1 MNRVSDVSRFEG
13 LTALV
18 TGATGGFGRRVS
30 ERLSEAGANLVLSDV
45 KDGPL
50 VEFAASLPGKTV
62 TIAGDISNE
71 RLSKDMVALAK
82 KSFGGLDIAIN
93 NAGVAQTFVKL
104 PQVPSAEARKI
115 LEIDLLGVFFA
126 MKYQIPLMER
136 QFRDDN
142 RKGAIVNIASVAGRA
157 GAPKLSVY
165 SAAKHGVIGLTRSA
179 AAEYATKGIRVNAV
193 CPSFARTAMALE
205 FLTRSPEG
213 VEAATA
219 DLTRGVPM
227 KRLAEVDEVVEVIL
241 FAADPA
247 NSFMTGQELGVDGG
261 ITAL

>member
-1 MNRVSDVSRFEG
+1 M
-13 LTALV
+13 LI
-18 TGATGGFGRRVS
+18 TGATGGFGRRVA
-30 ERLSEAGANLVLSDV
+30 ERLSGEGANLVLSDL

-50 VEFAASLPGKTV
+50 DEFASSLPGKTA
-62 TIAGDISNE
+62 TAAGDISDE
-71 RLSKDMVALAK
+71 RLSKNLVALAK
-82 KSFGGLDIAIN
+82 NEFGGLDVAIN
-93 NAGVAQTFVKL
+93 NAGIAQTFVRL
-104 PQVPSAEARKI
+104 PQVPSAEARRI

-126 MKYQIPLMER
+126 MKYQLPLMER
-136 QFRDDN
+136 QFRDDQ
-142 RKGAIVNIASVAGRA
+142 RPGAIVNIASVAGRA

-205 FLTRSPEG
+205 FLNRSPAG
-213 VEAATA
+213 MEAATQ

-261 ITAL
+261 ITAI